1 MTEQA
6 KDVIAANV
14 AELMTRYSF
23 DPGGYGLEQWIE
35 QWLRQYPAEW
45 LSPAVIEALYQGRYK
60 AVSVW
65 QILELWRRRG
75 RPLQHFSREFER
87 MISGRSLQLLFTEPR
102 FTEPLLTIPQ
112 PVLVGA
118 ETNGSHSRYRSAV
131 EPRRLVPQDLNV
143 DAAAL
148 VFPVRASSPSAEGP
162 PAIQPFRPSQQFQL
176 SLPPEIR
183 QPLVKAPSRTP
194 IQRFVPVPKSPEIDD
209 RLHDKLRSIAQALV
223 AANAQAYST
232 ALAASQDTPT
242 SVEPVAQTTLETEEA
257 ETDQS
262 IQDNTQLD
270 S

>member
-6 KDVIAANV
+6 KDVIAVNV

-23 DPGGYGLEQWIE
+23 DLGGYGLEQWIE

-87 MISGRSLQLLFTEPR
+87 MISGRSLQLLFAEPR

-118 ETNGSHSRYRSAV
+118 ETNGSNSRYRSAV
-131 EPRRLVPQDLNV
+131 EPRQLVPQNLSV
-143 DAAAL
+143 DTSAL
-148 VFPVRASSPSAEGP
+148 VFPARPSTYDSPPSETP

-209 RLHDKLRSIAQALV
+209 RLHDKLKGCAIKSPYLLGWGVIRR
-223 AANAQAYST
+223 
-232 ALAASQDTPT
+232 
-242 SVEPVAQTTLETEEA
+242 
-257 ETDQS
+257 
-262 IQDNTQLD
+262 
-270 S
+270 